1 MALEI
6 ARAENGALDMFILR
20 NILKG
25 KRILMIF
32 IGALLLRLAR
42 IGRYDLWFDELISNF
57 YSYNSAQVFYDKGVP
72 FLKWFFKYCQYD
84 PVSIFYY
91 ILVYVYSI
99 IFGDGLYLRYLSV
112 FASMLALIVFY
123 RFMRLF
129 FDRKACFYG
138 TLIMAVSPVQ
148 IWYAQEAR
156 VYAVSVFLGLLAI
169 YSCLKALK
177 TGKTVYFAA
186 FSVSCACAFY
196 ASYFFGL
203 FLPAIILIIFSHEN
217 CKKNLIKFA
226 LSAFFSVILVM
237 PILFMLKKHAGIV
250 SSGFWLPAPELKH
263 LLNTFTFF
271 MFGYSSPMWQIRTA
285 PVLLIGLY
293 AYGIYSCFKSGA
305 RNAVLFLLLFIFPIV
320 TCYLISRYIM
330 PVYIYRQLLIFSPFY
345 YMILAYGL
353 TQIRINVVK
362 SAVIIF
368 LVIYFGVSIGNYY
381 TGYEFCIQDI
391 QRSLYPCIND
401 KKIYR
406 DSLAYIEQNL
416 KDGDIIV
423 STDGVSFFIVSL
435 YFRDIMFQYSA
446 LRIGY
451 LFYSSQI
458 ESLAITR
465 AICDRT
471 NIYEAFYDTDE
482 LYGILRNQKGIQ
494 KKGRINWAEIE
505 CDRLWV
511 VSSMWYSEA
520 KLSPNSVRIRND
532 AMGQFKH
539 QLSIGREGIFVD
551 LFERPSKKD

>member
-1 MALEI
+1 
-6 ARAENGALDMFILR
+6 MFQLIFKNLSKKCY
-20 NILKG
+20 LAA
-25 KRILMIF
+25 IF
-32 IGALLLRLAR
+32 IIAFVLR
-42 IGRYDLWFDELISNF
+42 IINICKYDLWIDELISDTYSCKNIWFF
-57 YSYNSAQVFYDKGVP
+57 YNPCLSFSERFFMYTKHDPASVFYY
-72 FLKWFFKYCQYD
+72 F
-84 PVSIFYY
+84 
-91 ILVYVYSI
+91 LVYVYSI
-99 IFGDGLYLRYLSV
+99 VFGEGIFLRFLSAA
-112 FASMLALIVFY
+112 ASMLGLLVFY
-123 RFMRLF
+123 RLTRLF
-129 FDRKACFYG
+129 FDRKTSAG
-138 TLIMAVSPVQ
+138 AVLIMAVSPAQ

-156 VYAVSVFLGLLAI
+156 VYSIAVLLVLLVF
-169 YSCLKALK
+169 YSYAKALR
-177 TGKTVYFAA
+177 TGKALYFAFFVLSTA
-186 FSVSCACAFY
+186 LSFY
-196 ASYFFGL
+196 ASYYFALLIPAGL
-203 FLPAIILIIFSHEN
+203 LMLLQKRNKISIYYKLMPVMAVIMLIIP
-217 CKKNLIKFA
+217 L
-226 LSAFFSVILVM
+226 FFIFGKQLE
-237 PILFMLKKHAGIV
+237 FV
-250 SSGFWLPAPELKH
+250 SNRSFPWLPAPELKH

>member
-285 PVLLIGLY
+285 PVFLIGLY
-293 AYGIYSCFKSGA
+293 AYGIYSCFKAGA

-353 TQIRINVVK
+353 TQIRINIVK

-381 TGYEFCIQDI
+381 TGYEFSATKS
-391 QRSLYPCIND
+391 QRKLYPGTND
-401 KKIYR
+401 KKYYR
-406 DSLAYIEQNL
+406 ELMAFIA
-416 KDGDIIV
+416 KDITDNDIILT
-423 STDGVSFFIVSL
+423 TDIQSFFVTDS
-435 YFRDIMFQYSA
+435 YFRDIYAKHLGLRVGYVFHPYVIDICLATKSLSKVLNIADIPCAQNEFYCAWRNEKGGMKTGKA
-446 LRIGY
+446 L
-451 LFYSSQI
+451 
-458 ESLAITR
+458 
-465 AICDRT
+465 
-471 NIYEAFYDTDE
+471 
-482 LYGILRNQKGIQ
+482 LRDLKFS
-494 KKGRINWAEIE
+494 
-505 CDRLWV
+505 RLWV
-511 VSSMWYSEA
+511 ISSSWYLDDKQDRNSE
-520 KLSPNSVRIRND
+520 SVRNIINKKYKHILSMDND
-532 AMGQFKH
+532 
-539 QLSIGREGIFVD
+539 GIFAD
-551 LFERPSKKD
+551 LYDNSGT